1 MVGHEGEIIWDD
13 SMPDGT
19 PRKLLDVTKMKELG
33 WHYSIDL
40 KEGIEKT
47 YQWFQ
52 ENIKDLKQIKL
63 ESNKK

>member
-1 MVGHEGEIIWDD
+1 
-13 SMPDGT
+13 MPDGT

-52 ENIKDLKQIKL
+52 KNIKDLKQIKL